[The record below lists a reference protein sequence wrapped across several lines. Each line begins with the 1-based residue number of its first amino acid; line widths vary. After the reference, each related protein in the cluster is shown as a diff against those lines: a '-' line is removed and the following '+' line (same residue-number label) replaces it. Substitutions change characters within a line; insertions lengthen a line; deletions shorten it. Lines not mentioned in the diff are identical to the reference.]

1 MLPISR
7 HDRVAVRPDGDDGP
21 TYWVRPATLFERA
34 AFHRDL
40 AARGVKIH
48 ARERLSA
55 ALREDLTA
63 LAPENLDDLLTLVDL
78 VSATAPGALDEA
90 EAARFDLVCDVCR
103 RSGGRFA
110 AVEADHVYWAEM
122 VPLLAAKRFLDGWE
136 GDGLP
141 AFERGR
147 DGVAD
152 DLLER
157 LDPLHLVQAGWKAWS
172 LMTVTKATEKNSV
185 SP

>member
-1 MLPISR
+1 MLPLSTR
-7 HDRVAVRPDGDDGP
+7 DRVPVRPDGEEGP
-21 TYWVRPATLFERA
+21 TYWVRPASLFERA

-40 AARGVKIH
+40 ASRGVKIH
-48 ARERLSA
+48 ARERLTA
-55 ALREDLTA
+55 ALREDLAA
-63 LAPENLDDLLTLVDL
+63 LAPENLADLLALVDL
-78 VSATAPGALDEA
+78 VAATAPGELGEA
-90 EAARFDLVCDVCR
+90 EAARFDLLCDVCR
-103 RSGGRFA
+103 RAGSAFA

-141 AFERGR
+141 PFARGR
-147 DGVAD
+147 EGVAD

-157 LDPLHLVQAGWKAWS
+157 VDPLHLVQAGWKAWS
-172 LMTVTKATEKNSV
+172 LMTVSKATEKNSV